1 MKLSTF
7 FLTATLSLSSFS
19 AFSETIN
26 INKANADA
34 LQHYLVGVG
43 ESRAKGIIEYRK
55 DHKKFSAIEEIMKVK
70 GIGEAIFKKNK
81 SMLSLSK
88 GVTKAPTK
96 TTKKRVK
103 TKAKVSKVK
112 K

>member
-19 AFSETIN
+19 AFADTVN

-43 ESRAKGIIEYRK
+43 ESRAKGIVEYRK
-55 DHKKFSAIEEIMKVK
+55 DHKKFKTLEEIMEVK
-70 GIGEAIFKKNK
+70 GIGKATFKKNMSK
-81 SMLSLSK
+81 MSLSK
-88 GVTKAPTK
+88 GVTKAPAK
-96 TTKKRVK
+96 TIVK
-103 TKAKVSKVK
+103 TKTKSNNKL
-112 K
+112 

>member
-7 FLTATLSLSSFS
+7 FLTAALSLSSFS
-19 AFSETIN
+19 AFAETIN

-43 ESRAKGIIEYRK
+43 ESRAKGIVEYRK
-55 DHKKFSAIEEIMKVK
+55 DHKKFNAIEEIMKVK
-70 GIGEAIFKKNK
+70 GIGKAIFKKNK
-81 SMLSLSK
+81 SLLSINK
-88 GVTKAPTK
+88 GVTKAPAK
-96 TTKKRVK
+96 ASKKVVK
-103 TKAKVSKVK
+103 TKAKASKVK